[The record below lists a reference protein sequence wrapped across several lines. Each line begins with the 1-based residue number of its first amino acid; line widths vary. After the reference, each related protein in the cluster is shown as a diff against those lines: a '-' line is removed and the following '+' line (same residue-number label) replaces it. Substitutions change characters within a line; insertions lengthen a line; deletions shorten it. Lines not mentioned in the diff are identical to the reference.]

1 MSNHKRTRYCVAKT
15 PANSPR
21 TAIKHRGYEDARAG
35 RAFPREYD
43 DWPAFDQRNYEWG
56 RSLASAMIGELGV
69 APGWPRNRHIE
80 RIVTRGVAAQE
91 REHHTRG
98 VI

>member
-1 MSNHKRTRYCVAKT
+1 MSNHNRTQYHKAKT

-21 TAIKHRGYEDARAG
+21 AAIKHQGYEDARAG

-43 DWPAFDQRNYEWG
+43 NWPAFDQRNYEWG
-56 RSLASAMIGELGV
+56 RSLASAMIGETGK
-69 APGWPRNRHIE
+69 APQWPRNRHIE
-80 RIVTRGVAAQE
+80 RIVRSNVTSQE